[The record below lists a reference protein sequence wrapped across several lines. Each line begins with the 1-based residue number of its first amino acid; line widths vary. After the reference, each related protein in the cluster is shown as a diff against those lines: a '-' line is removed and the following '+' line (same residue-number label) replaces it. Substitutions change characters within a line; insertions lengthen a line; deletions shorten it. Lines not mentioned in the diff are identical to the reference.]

1 MGSDNLPMAKTVRGE
16 VRLPD
21 PVDDA
26 ILTLGVRMRSPLPH
40 AKIASLFGIARDEV
54 SRICQPYEVFLQ
66 EAGED
71 GPGLVYTGQSDRQA
85 VRPRGMWE
93 DAAFGNSGRDSFRK
107 QQVVNGADRLADP
120 VDDAILTLGV
130 RTRNPL
136 SYAEIASLF
145 DISGKSV
152 RKICQ
157 PYKEFMRQAGE
168 YGVRGVT
175 YTGRD
180 SN

>member
-1 MGSDNLPMAKTVRGE
+1 MGSDNQSMAETVRGE

-26 ILTLGVRMRSPLPH
+26 ILTLGVRMRDPLPH
-40 AKIASLFGIARDEV
+40 EKIASLFGIARDEV
-54 SRICQPYEVFLQ
+54 SSICQPYAAFLRDI
-66 EAGED
+66 GED
-71 GPGLVYTGQSDRQA
+71 GPGLVYTGQSKKQA
-85 VRPRGMWE
+85 VRPRGRWE
-93 DAAFGNSGRDSFRK
+93 DAAFGNSGRDAFRR

-130 RTRNPL
+130 RARNPL
-136 SYAEIASLF
+136 SYEEIALLLG
-145 DISGKSV
+145 INARSV

-157 PYKEFMRQAGE
+157 PYKDFMRQAGE

-180 SN
+180 SI

>member
-1 MGSDNLPMAKTVRGE
+1 MGSDNQSMAETVRGE
-16 VRLPD
+16 VRLID
-21 PVDDA
+21 PIDDA
-26 ILTLGVRMRSPLPH
+26 ILTLGLRLRDPLPH
-40 AKIASLFGIARDEV
+40 AKIASLFGIALDEV
-54 SRICQPYEVFLQ
+54 SRICQPYEAFLR

-93 DAAFGNSGRDSFRK
+93 NAAFGNSGRDAFRS
-107 QQVVNGADRLADP
+107 QQVVNGADRLSDP

-130 RTRNPL
+130 RARNPL
-136 SYAEIASLF
+136 SYEEIASLL
-145 DISGKSV
+145 DISGKGV

-180 SN
+180 SL

>member
-1 MGSDNLPMAKTVRGE
+1 MGSDNPSMAETVRGK

-26 ILTLGVRMRSPLPH
+26 ILTLGVRMRDPLPH
-40 AKIASLFGIARDEV
+40 GQIASLFGIARDEV
-54 SRICQPYEVFLQ
+54 SKICQPYEAFLR
-66 EAGED
+66 EAGDD
-71 GPGLVYTGQSDRQA
+71 GPGLVYTGQSDRQG

-93 DAAFGNSGRDSFRK
+93 DAAFGNSRRDSFRR

-130 RTRNPL
+130 RARNPL
-136 SYAEIASLF
+136 SYEEIASLF
-145 DISGKSV
+145 DITGKSV

-180 SN
+180 SI